1 MKGFGIH
8 VKNDLLE
15 KKHVFAM
22 GQALWLYLWFLDHM
36 TSITEEGVGR
46 VLGGRPIKYDDIYAD
61 LGISEKTY
69 NRWVALLRDGGYI
82 ETTRAP
88 YGMVIHVFKAV
99 KPSLNRGKRT
109 VTSDGTR
116 TVNYD
121 GSRTVTSGER
131 TVKNVQRTVTNV
143 GSNKTYSMTIQKTNR
158 DFKKSSVEKP
168 DTNVAGNTS
177 WKPDY
182 DSMKKPKT
190 DTAAYRDFELRG
202 EYIKSGAS
210 IPFEEW
216 YAERKSKQATENIGT
231 TPA

>member
-1 MKGFGIH
+1 MKGVGIH

-121 GSRTVTSGER
+121 GSRTVTS
-131 TVKNVQRTVTNV
+131 
-143 GSNKTYSMTIQKTNR
+143 
-158 DFKKSSVEKP
+158 
-168 DTNVAGNTS
+168 
-177 WKPDY
+177 
-182 DSMKKPKT
+182 
-190 DTAAYRDFELRG
+190 
-202 EYIKSGAS
+202 
-210 IPFEEW
+210 
-216 YAERKSKQATENIGT
+216 
-231 TPA
+231 